1 MFRHEGGVETAEI
14 TWEDLIRIL
23 EERPEWLARV
33 RQVVLTPELLSL
45 PEAIRELR
53 DAQYQTTLQ
62 IQELVEVQHQ
72 TTLQIRELREV
83 QQRHEERLAGMEERL
98 AGVEDRLSRLEAAVQ
113 ELVEAQRQ
121 TTLQIR
127 ELREIQQRHEERL
140 AGVEDRLSRLEAA
153 VQELVEAQRQ
163 TTLQIQELRE
173 VQQQTT
179 LQIQELREVQQQ
191 TTLQIRELR
200 EILEQTNSHIRGLE
214 AAVSGLVQSVNAMAE
229 SLRTL
234 STDMARMKG
243 FYLEMQYRQKAHAY
257 FGRLLRSI
265 RVITPID
272 VEDILE
278 QYLTPEEMEELIPLD
293 LLVSGRLRYH
303 PQRPEVMLAM
313 EISFAVDKD
322 DIRRARKRAFLLR
335 KAGFP
340 AVPAVGGVYVSPEAV
355 EIARTERVVVFE
367 DGRVSLWDEIVPE
380 ILGG

>member
-83 QQRHEERLAGMEERL
+83 QQRHEERLAGM
-98 AGVEDRLSRLEAAVQ
+98 
-113 ELVEAQRQ
+113 
-121 TTLQIR
+121 
-127 ELREIQQRHEERL
+127 EERL